1 MLFARDYRFN
11 VYTSGVGEEV
21 AILESHEIR
30 TRLFAL
36 KTPGGFEFRMH
47 DDLNYPDIIACADWD
62 RLLGMP
68 QGAFYSA
75 IGSGLAGGMIIQDWR
90 LGALLG
96 GVLGVVAW
104 FVLHSVLL
112 IT

>member
-1 MLFARDYRFN
+1 MT
-11 VYTSGVGEEV
+11 VGVGGAFSIGMMGYLARIV
-21 AILESHEIR
+21 NFNTLTQLPVSIPFI
-30 TRLFAL
+30 
-36 KTPGGFEFRMH
+36 M
-47 DDLNYPDIIACADWD
+47 
-62 RLLGMP
+62 GMP